1 VGVFYAVS
9 AILFIQY
16 RFRLEND
23 SYELSREIVQR
34 TRELQNLFT
43 NARAMAD
50 QAETQFQ
57 MDGKGWGQRA
67 LFLTRLVMWIGARM
81 EYLEKYAQMELWRVR
96 RERYWMRWVGRLSTP
111 LVVLVWL
118 VIFAFWPAPEAN
130 AVGFRVLQGA
140 ALIMAILV
148 SWLSYAR
155 WQTPTEAVKDKLGLD
170 GWVRFASLDVDNTI
184 GDQVRRDKERLVE
197 YRALTRGR

>member
-1 VGVFYAVS
+1 VQ

-43 NARAMAD
+43 SARAMAD

-57 MDGKGWGQRA
+57 MDGKGWGRRA
-67 LFLTRLVMWIGARM
+67 LYLTRLTMWIGARM
-81 EYLEKYAQMELWRVR
+81 EYLEKYVQMQLWRVR
-96 RERYWMRWVGRLSTP
+96 RERYWSIWASRFLTP
-111 LVVLVWL
+111 LVFLVWL
-118 VIFAFWPAPEAN
+118 GAFLAWPAADGAWAFRGLQAL
-130 AVGFRVLQGA
+130 AVLLAVV
-140 ALIMAILV
+140 V
-148 SWLSYAR
+148 SWLSYVR
-155 WQTPTEAVKDKLGLD
+155 WRTPTEAIQEKLGVE
-170 GWVRFASLDVDNTI
+170 GWVRYASLDVDNAVA
-184 GDQVRRDKERLVE
+184 DQVRRDKERLVE